1 MQKAVTKTA
10 ATKPHQPFGV
20 RARRTIHR
28 DWQLWVLLIPALAF
42 FIVFCYFPM
51 YGVQIAFKDFK
62 VGLGITAS
70 PWASTKGQ
78 LDLFKHFRNFF
89 SMYYCGRMFAD
100 TLLLNLYGLLFSF
113 PIPIL
118 LAIML
123 NQLNSKRFKGFTQTA
138 IYVPHFISTVVLA
151 GMLYLFFSPTNGIV
165 NKVIE
170 ACGGKSIY
178 FMVEENWFRPLFIGS
193 DIWQNA
199 GWNTILYIATL
210 LASFPSHGEPH
221 SPLSGAMTDILEMNI
236 HQHTETG
243 YDVIYITFKDGRQNC
258 LVPSEQIFWHKG
270 KDLFFRE
277 TFNDTIY
284 QVETTGLTPVKRFDF
299 GTMRWDRKDRY
310 NPEKD
315 QAFYPLDV
323 CESDRILWL
332 RFVVNLHHQEQWKV
346 YNAIYDKINGDVK
359 VAPFKE
365 GIHDDLNGFLPLQP
379 TFATPSGEFAQLVP
393 AGKILEWFEK
403 HTGQEDW
410 PEEIKA
416 LKKLTEED
424 NPVVILME

>member
-1 MQKAVTKTA
+1 MRNFFAHSQSLEKSAFARYAQKFRRFTGGVLHGIIFVVDYGEAFPMNGGVLLQKAVTKTA

-178 FMVEENWFRPLFIGS
+178 FMVEEHWFRPLFIGS

-210 LASFPSHGEPH
+210 TSIDPQLYEAATIDGATRWQKIKNIDIPH
-221 SPLSGAMTDILEMNI
+221 LIPIAVMMLILSCGSLLSSNTDKALLLQTSGNI
-236 HQHTETG
+236 KT
-243 YDVIYITFKDGRQNC
+243 
-258 LVPSEQIFWHKG
+258 
-270 KDLFFRE
+270 
-277 TFNDTIY
+277 
-284 QVETTGLTPVKRFDF
+284 
-299 GTMRWDRKDRY
+299 
-310 NPEKD
+310 
-315 QAFYPLDV
+315 
-323 CESDRILWL
+323 SDIIG
-332 RFVVNLHHQEQWKV
+332 VYV
-346 YNAIYDKINGDVK
+346 YNTGIGKAQYSYTSAIGLCLNVINFIIIISVN
-359 VAPFKE
+359 A
-365 GIHDDLNGFLPLQP
+365 I
-379 TFATPSGEFAQLVP
+379 SR
-393 AGKILEWFEK
+393 
-403 HTGQEDW
+403 
-410 PEEIKA
+410 KA
-416 LKKLTEED
+416 SDISLF
-424 NPVVILME
+424 

>member
-1 MQKAVTKTA
+1 MNGGVSLQKAVTKTA
-10 ATKPHQPFGV
+10 TSRKPHQPLGV
-20 RARRTIHR
+20 RFRRAIVR

-89 SMYYCGRMFAD
+89 GMYYCGRMFAD

-210 LASFPSHGEPH
+210 TSIDPQLYEAATIDGANPIQILFKIYV
-221 SPLSGAMTDILEMNI
+221 PLS
-236 HQHTETG
+236 
-243 YDVIYITFKDGRQNC
+243 
-258 LVPSEQIFWHKG
+258 VPSIAC
-270 KDLFFRE
+270 LFLFQ
-277 TFNDTIY
+277 FVGHWNGYLDGLLYINDPAKQPLQTYIY
-284 QVETTGLTPVKRFDF
+284 NLSVTLDYSTMRSEDIIAMAQTSDKTLNAAKVIVAMVPILCVYPFIQKYFTTGMNLGAVK
-299 GTMRWDRKDRY
+299 
-310 NPEKD
+310 E
-315 QAFYPLDV
+315 
-323 CESDRILWL
+323 
-332 RFVVNLHHQEQWKV
+332 
-346 YNAIYDKINGDVK
+346 
-359 VAPFKE
+359 
-365 GIHDDLNGFLPLQP
+365 
-379 TFATPSGEFAQLVP
+379 
-393 AGKILEWFEK
+393 
-403 HTGQEDW
+403 
-410 PEEIKA
+410 
-416 LKKLTEED
+416 
-424 NPVVILME
+424 